1 VQELV
6 KKTNKLA
13 EAFNKEEKQQE
24 EMMSDLEA
32 VQQELQKLGEEWK
45 NQMMQ
50 TVKAPLMPEKLK
62 NIPQLEAKLEEEMV
76 IQMFRKGL
84 SKETALLIL
93 IALAS
98 PYLILFETFG

>member
-24 EMMSDLEA
+24 EMMSKT

-50 TVKAPLMPEKLK
+50 TVTAPLMPEKLK
-62 NIPQLEAKLEEEMV
+62 NIPQLEAKLGEEMV